1 MYEERNGKVEA
12 MERRGVPIQTKV
24 ALQKSYKV
32 QRFYKV
38 GSEMNEPNRS
48 FEAEIQNFSR
58 DQ

>member
-1 MYEERNGKVEA
+1 MYKGRNGKVEA
-12 MERRGVPIQTKV
+12 MERSRVPIQTKV
-24 ALQKSYKV
+24 AVQKSYKV

-48 FEAEIQNFSR
+48 FEAEIQIFSR